1 MFSGTIVA
9 LVTPFTNDLEVDY
22 FAIRQLVD
30 WHLSEGVDGIVVC
43 GSTGEGITLSKE
55 EKFEILKVAIETS
68 KGRIPI
74 IMNTGCS
81 NTRESI
87 VSTKRALDLGA
98 DGCLAVVPYYN
109 RPSDEGCFQHFY
121 EISRVGLP
129 LIVYHHPGRTG
140 IKLHTSTLRELV
152 ALPNIIG
159 IKEASGETHVTQD
172 VLAKC
177 KTTIFSGDDSLT
189 YSLMDKGA
197 QGVISV
203 VGNVIPKTWSTL
215 VNCYLNKEYDEAFR
229 IQSEHQKLNEALNIE
244 INPQGIKYAMSL
256 LKLCNPYMRLPLVMP
271 SDETKS
277 IIRKSLEDLSLI

>member
-9 LVTPFTNDLEVDY
+9 LVTPFTKDLEVDY
-22 FAIRQLVD
+22 DTVKKLVD
-30 WHLSEGVDGIVVC
+30 WHLLEGTDGLVVC
-43 GSTGEGITLSKE
+43 GSTGEGITLSHQE
-55 EKFEILKVAIETS
+55 RYEILKVVLETS
-68 KGRIPI
+68 KGKFPI

-81 NTRESI
+81 NTRASI
-87 VSTKRALDLGA
+87 ENTKLALDLGA

-109 RPSDEGCFQHFY
+109 RPSDKGCFQHFY

-140 IKLHTSTLRELV
+140 IKLSTSTLRELV

-189 YSLMDKGA
+189 YSLMQKGA

-203 VGNVIPKTWSTL
+203 VGNIIPKTWSKL
-215 VNCYLNKEYDEAFR
+215 VNSYLNEEYDEAFR
-229 IQSEHQKLNEALNIE
+229 IQTLHKKLNEALNIE

-256 LKLCNPYMRLPLVMP
+256 LKMCNPYMRLPLVMP

-277 IIRKSLEDLSLI
+277 VIKRSLELLSLI